1 MSVVLVPIS
10 PSNFTENVIYDKNMK
25 ISRVERLHFTR
36 FESIFTIFMNISR
49 CDRLHIF
56 ENSWISRGKIKN
68 HMGDV
73 KNWPL
78 PRQLKSTEIGR
89 IVSKSSFA
97 RSCMKNMQDFFWPY
111 LGEIDVSWV
120 QIFERMPPTVRTH
133 RICNNFFF
141 ATIRKKWWPKPL
153 NDFFRKWS

>member
-10 PSNFTENVIYDKNMK
+10 PSNFIENVIYDKNMK

-78 PRQLKSTEIGR
+78 PRQLKSIERGR
-89 IVSKSSFA
+89 SVSKSSFA

-120 QIFERMPPTVRTH
+120 QIFERVPPTVRTR

-141 ATIRKKWWPKPL
+141 AKIRKKW
-153 NDFFRKWS
+153 

>member
-10 PSNFTENVIYDKNMK
+10 PSNFIENVIYDKNMK
-25 ISRVERLHFTR
+25 ISRGERLHFTR

-78 PRQLKSTEIGR
+78 PRQLKSIERGR
-89 IVSKSSFA
+89 SVSKSSFA

-120 QIFERMPPTVRTH
+120 QIFERVPPTVRTR

-141 ATIRKKWWPKPL
+141 AKIRKKW
-153 NDFFRKWS
+153 